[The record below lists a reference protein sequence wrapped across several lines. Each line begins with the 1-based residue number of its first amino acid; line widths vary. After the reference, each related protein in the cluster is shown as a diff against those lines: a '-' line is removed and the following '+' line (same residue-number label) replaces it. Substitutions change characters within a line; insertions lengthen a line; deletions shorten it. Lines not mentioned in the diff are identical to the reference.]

1 MSKPVVEKRK
11 EQAMSVKIRNTM
23 THIAIILAVFTMT
36 MLAGA
41 IPA

>member
-1 MSKPVVEKRK
+1 
-11 EQAMSVKIRNTM
+11 MSVKIINTM
-23 THIAIILAVFTMT
+23 THAAIILAVFMMT

>member
-1 MSKPVVEKRK
+1 
-11 EQAMSVKIRNTM
+11 MSVKIRNTM
-23 THIAIILAVFTMT
+23 THATIILAVFTMT